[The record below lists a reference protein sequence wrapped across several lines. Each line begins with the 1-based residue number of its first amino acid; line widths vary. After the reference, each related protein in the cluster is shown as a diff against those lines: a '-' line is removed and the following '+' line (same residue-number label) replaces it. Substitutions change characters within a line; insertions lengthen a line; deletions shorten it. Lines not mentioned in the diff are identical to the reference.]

1 MWLCLTMLAIGFVG
15 VLRQYRWQ
23 ITAGVIATGGKI
35 AFGVNMIDDE
45 KSVEK
50 CVHRRWW
57 QSWHTY

>member
-1 MWLCLTMLAIGFVG
+1 MLAIGFVG

-50 CVHRRWW
+50 CVHRR
-57 QSWHTY
+57 